1 MLSTLLQTP
10 LSDGEKKRREQAKRQ
25 KAGLKNDKTMSN
37 SDPRQ
42 YLLTP
47 NEMLD
52 NDYPLPDYVKLGDEV
67 FIPGEREADGRA
79 MIVEETRAGDL
90 LTSNSERKGQGE
102 GWVETPVS
110 DEKPPVDG
118 NYRVL
123 AIDCEMVSLIRS
135 GYCRVMVIPTE
146 PPFPVQSRRATDSR

>member
-1 MLSTLLQTP
+1 M
-10 LSDGEKKRREQAKRQ
+10 
-25 KAGLKNDKTMSN
+25 NN

-67 FIPGEREADGRA
+67 YIPGEHEVDG
-79 MIVEETRAGDL
+79 MVVEDKGEGGMLAL
-90 LTSNSERKGQGE
+90 NPERKGQGE
-102 GWVETPVS
+102 GWVETPLS
-110 DEKPPVDG
+110 GEKVPVDG

-123 AIDCEMVSLIRS
+123 AIDCEMVS
-135 GYCRVMVIPTE
+135 
-146 PPFPVQSRRATDSR
+146 AA